1 MTKKVLIISSSLRS
15 GSNSEI
21 LAREVEKGAK
31 DAGHDVEFLCL
42 KDKNIQFCRG
52 CLACQKTMKCVIKD
66 DMADM
71 IEKVK
76 NADVL
81 VFANPIYYYELCG
94 QLKTFLDRC
103 NPLFCQQNRFED
115 VYLITT
121 SADDDAHAS
130 DTPKAGLQGWIACF
144 EQSHLAGVLAGGG
157 LTDAKAATANSA
169 LLQKAY
175 MLGKNI

>member
-94 QLKTFLDRC
+94 QLKHF
-103 NPLFCQQNRFED
+103 
-115 VYLITT
+115 
-121 SADDDAHAS
+121 
-130 DTPKAGLQGWIACF
+130 WIGAILYF
-144 EQSHLAGVLAGGG
+144 
-157 LTDAKAATANSA
+157 ANKID
-169 LLQKAY
+169 LKTC
-175 MLGKNI
+175 I